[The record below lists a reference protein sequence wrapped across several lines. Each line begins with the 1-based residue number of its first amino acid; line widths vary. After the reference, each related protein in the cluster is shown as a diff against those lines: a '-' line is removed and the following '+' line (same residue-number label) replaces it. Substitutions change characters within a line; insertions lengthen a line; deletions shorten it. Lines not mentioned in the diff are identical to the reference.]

1 MGRHAKYLRTHTTSG
16 RIDVVQ
22 KKLIVRAAIIV
33 LLTGTA
39 SQKAY
44 SEETT
49 MLKSRLHKP
58 AEIRQFEKKSLLSSI
73 LDSSNI
79 YEYLLG
85 NPDFAKIQD
94 ITIRLWDKHTNIRK
108 YRMYMKDDFIQ
119 TD

>member
-1 MGRHAKYLRTHTTSG
+1 MVQQMLVRT
-16 RIDVVQ
+16 IVV
-22 KKLIVRAAIIV
+22 IV
-33 LLTGTA
+33 LLAGSI

-44 SEETT
+44 SEENT
-49 MLKSRLHKP
+49 MLKSRLQTH
-58 AEIRQFEKKSLLSSI
+58 AETQQPEKKSLLSSM
-73 LDSSNI
+73 LDSTNI

-108 YRMYMKDDFIQ
+108 YRTHMKDNFIQ